1 MKLKQVE
8 IYGFK
13 SFAQR
18 TELSFDRGITGIVGP
33 NGSGKS
39 NIADAVRWVLGE
51 QSAKML
57 RGAKMED
64 VIFSGTDRRKAYPY
78 CEVSL
83 LFDNADQ
90 ALHSPFA
97 EVLVSRRVYRNG
109 EGEYYLNK
117 TGCRLKDILELF
129 RDTGIGKEGYSIIGQ
144 GRIEEILSSKGEERR
159 QVFEEAAG
167 IVTFRV
173 RKEEAQRKLQKTKEN
188 LLRVNDLMD
197 EMEGR
202 LEPLKMQAAD
212 AQAFLALSE
221 RLRDREINVFLIRHD
236 KLQERINSMAHLT
249 KGLQE
254 TLMLHEQQLDALAR
268 QRTDL
273 DNALQELD
281 MADAA
286 ARTDLAAAQENLYQ
300 TQVDLNAQTSR
311 IENQRQEIRR
321 METELAQ
328 TQDKLN
334 ELDMLAAA
342 GEEQAAAHTQRQGSA
357 LAELKLQEELL
368 HQALDRAQNAEI
380 KLDKHKQLIVNAL
393 NRLSDAKS
401 RQTRQ
406 QTMLSQM
413 LNRSAEIESE
423 SASFREKQRL
433 LEGQAS
439 QAQQQMLRAKAQLD
453 TAKEQ
458 QQQRH
463 QEMLASQQALG
474 GQTQQVQQ
482 LANDLQRG
490 QNRLQLLEEMARDYE
505 GYNQAVKKAL
515 QFSKGNPQVHGVVA
529 QLMQVPKDFETAID
543 MILGGTLQHIVTDNE
558 EAAKAVID
566 YLRMNKLGRTTFL
579 PMSSI
584 RARVLNKEERMLLD
598 SPGCLGV
605 VSELI
610 TYAPAFRSIIDSI
623 LGRTVL
629 VTDLEA
635 AIPLSRKAHQAFNVV
650 TLAGDVMRAGGAMT
664 GGTAQGK
671 TTSLLGR
678 QREIS
683 ELRQSN
689 SQVRSLL
696 AAQQDKLTQY
706 GQAYVA
712 LQSAYAETMEQVN
725 QLQIALARDQE
736 RMQNAVKEL
745 SSNEERLKEL
755 EQALEQLTQGIQ
767 EIRQDLDGVSLE
779 TQAVTVDNEA
789 MEKETLRLQ
798 KSLYEERQLAETQ
811 RIKVSAMQEKRSG
824 LLHQADLFARDQE
837 RWQKEKASMLAAS
850 IKSRD
855 KCHQLQEQIG
865 LMLAAQSAG
874 EQAVAQCE
882 ETLRHRQHRSH
893 EIAAQRSKTQSRQK
907 ACLDERE
914 KLYALY
920 QQDSEKLHRNE
931 LVSQRTQ
938 SEQLAMNDHIFNS
951 YELTYALAMQYRQED
966 KLDLPKA
973 ELEIKEIKG
982 QIRDMGVVNVRA
994 IEDYAQT
1001 KSRFDNMTAQRDDA
1015 LQAQE
1020 DLEKLIDKLLGRME
1034 EQFVHEF
1041 GKLNTFFSQTF
1052 SRLFGGGQAKLIL
1065 TDPSAPLTCDIEVEA
1080 QPPGKKLQMLSLLSG
1095 GERALTAIAILFAM
1109 LKLKPTPFCILD
1121 EIEAALDDANIG
1133 HFADYLAEYALSTQ
1147 FIVITHRKGT
1157 MERCDALYG
1166 VAMEEKGVSG
1176 MVSVDLQ
1183 RFA

>member
-90 ALHSPFA
+90 ALHSPFT
-97 EVLVSRRVYRNG
+97 EVLVARRVYRNG

-197 EMEGR
+197 EMESR
-202 LEPLKMQAAD
+202 LEPLKAQAAD
-212 AQAFLALSE
+212 AQAYLALSE

-236 KLQERINSMAHLT
+236 KLQERINSMALLT

-254 TLMLHEQQLDALAR
+254 TLALHEQQLDTLAR

-281 MADAA
+281 IADAA
-286 ARTDLAAAQENLYQ
+286 ARADLAAAQENLYQ
-300 TQVDLNAQTSR
+300 AQANLTAQTSR
-311 IENQRQEIRR
+311 IENQQQEIRR

-328 TQDKLN
+328 TQEKLN

-342 GEEQAAAHTQRQGSA
+342 GEEQAAAHTHRRDSA
-357 LAELKLQEELL
+357 LAELKLQEDLL
-368 HQALDRAQNAEI
+368 HQALERAQNAET
-380 KLDKHKQLIVNAL
+380 KLDTHKKLIVSAL

-413 LNRSAEIESE
+413 LNRSVEIDNEA
-423 SASFREKQRL
+423 ASFRDKQRL

-439 QAQQQMLRAKAQLD
+439 QAQQQMHLAKAQLD
-453 TAKEQ
+453 TAIEHQ
-458 QQQRH
+458 QLRH
-463 QEMLASQQALG
+463 QEMLASQQAFG
-474 GQTQQVQQ
+474 GQAQKVQQ
-482 LANDLQRG
+482 MANELQRG

-515 QFSKGNPQVHGVVA
+515 LFTKGNPQVHGVVA
-529 QLMQVPKDFETAID
+529 QLIKVPKDYETAID

-558 EAAKAVID
+558 ETAKAVID

-584 RARVLNKEERMLLD
+584 RSRVLNKEERMLLD

-605 VSELI
+605 ASELI
-610 TYAPAFRSIIDSI
+610 TYAPAFRSIMENI
-623 LGRTVL
+623 LGRTAL

-664 GGTAQGK
+664 GGTAQGR

-678 QREIS
+678 EREMA
-683 ELRQSN
+683 ELRQSV
-689 SQVRSLL
+689 SQLQTTL
-696 AAQQDKLTQY
+696 AAQQDNLTQY
-706 GQAYVA
+706 GQAYAA

-725 QLQIALARDQE
+725 QQQIALARDQE
-736 RMQNAVKEL
+736 RTQNAGKEL
-745 SSNEERLKEL
+745 ASNEARLKEL
-755 EQALEQLTQGIQ
+755 EQALDQLTLGIQ
-767 EIRQDLDGVSLE
+767 DIRQDLEGVSLE
-779 TQAVTVDNEA
+779 TQTVAVDNEA
-789 MEKETLRLQ
+789 MEEETLRLQ
-798 KSLYEERQLAETQ
+798 KSLYEERQFAEAQ
-811 RIKVSAMQEKRSG
+811 RIKVSAMQEKRSE
-824 LLHQADLFARDQE
+824 LLHQADLYARDQE
-837 RWQKEKASMLAAS
+837 RWQKEKAGMQAAS
-850 IKSRD
+850 KRSRD
-855 KCHQLQEQIG
+855 NCLQLQSQIG
-865 LMLAAQSAG
+865 LMLAAQKTC
-874 EQAVAQCE
+874 EQAVGQCE
-882 ETLRHRQHRSH
+882 ETLRHQQRMSQ
-893 EIAAQRSKTQSRQK
+893 EIAAQRSKTQARQK

-914 KLYALY
+914 KLYAQY

-931 LVSQRTQ
+931 LVTQRTQ

-951 YELTYALAMQYRQED
+951 YELTYALAQQYRQVE

-982 QIRDMGVVNVRA
+982 QIRDMGTVNVRA

-1001 KSRFDNMTAQRDDA
+1001 KSCFDTMTAQRNDA

-1034 EQFVHEF
+1034 EQFIQEF

-1065 TDPSAPLTCDIEVEA
+1065 TDPGAPLTCDIEVEA